1 MCFWEYCKFSQC
13 QQCCFDEFFVVFT
26 HGIGVAFYVSSGAP
40 VSTTLGFCLTLFPLL
55 SFVGEQEDYFIQMI
69 PESEL
74 STPENYLYSLTNN
87 SCEELS
93 AQEQNEGSG
102 ELLVEDTIDQ
112 ATEDS
117 PTNEQTPLLA

>member
-1 MCFWEYCKFSQC
+1 M
-13 QQCCFDEFFVVFT
+13 FVVFT
-26 HGIGVAFYVSSGAP
+26 HGVGIAFYVSSGAP

-74 STPENYLYSLTNN
+74 STPENYLYNN
-87 SCEELS
+87 SEES
-93 AQEQNEGSG
+93 STQEQNEETG
-102 ELLVEDTIDQ
+102 EIVVEDTSGQ

-117 PTNEQTPLLA
+117 PTNEETPLLA